1 MIPIA
6 RGQLMTSA
14 MMARTLVAILV
25 LLGLS
30 ACSTQKIMRT
40 NEEMRSGMKTDPAQ
54 IKEDLKPR
62 IEESKK
68 QGPVVQETLPE
79 TLKNQRRELV
89 NQLPGVGPEQV
100 EELASAADR
109 SARINVNLVD
119 ADLRQVAQMFTEVSG
134 INFVVSSEVNVLVT
148 VRLKSVLWDSA
159 LDNILKMH
167 GLGRVHDRRGN
178 VIRIHKQETLV
189 AREEF
194 DRKRAE
200 DLRRAADAQRTIES
214 MDTEI
219 FRLFYTKP
227 DKIKAT
233 LDASMNPPPTAS
245 GGGAAAAGA
254 GAATP
259 PVPGPTTVV
268 DMRTNSIIVKG
279 TRRELDAIARLIERL
294 DTRTRQILVEA
305 FIVEVSDDFSEE
317 FGARLGYMKQQTLG
331 TRMTQ
336 TTGGTLGTTAAGTAA
351 NVPSDMSFA
360 TNSGLVSN
368 LAAATPLG
376 SLGVLLGT
384 VKGSWQ
390 LKAELSAMEKL
401 GLSKVISNPRI
412 FTMDNEEASITDGK
426 QVAYPVAGAGAN
438 QITYEF
444 KDAALKLTV
453 TPSIVGDG
461 NILLNVLV
469 AKDTPDTTTTPPA
482 INKKEVK
489 SKMLV
494 KDGAIAVIG
503 GIYSQDQTESTDKV
517 PGLGNIPGLGI
528 LFRHNTTKNKRTE
541 LLIFLSPS
549 VI

>member
-1 MIPIA
+1 
-6 RGQLMTSA
+6 MTSA
-14 MMARTLVAILV
+14 MMARTLVAMLV

-30 ACSTQKIMRT
+30 ACSTQKNMRS
-40 NEEMRSGMKTDPAQ
+40 NEEMRAGMKTDPEQ
-54 IKEDLKPR
+54 IKEELKPR

-68 QGPVVQETLPE
+68 QGPLVQETLPE
-79 TLKNQRRELV
+79 TLKSQRRELV
-89 NQLPGVGPEQV
+89 NQLPGVGPERV

-109 SARINVNLVD
+109 SAYINVNLVD

-148 VRLKSVLWDSA
+148 VRLKNVLWDSA

-200 DLRRAADAQRTIES
+200 DLRRAADAQRMIES

-233 LDASMNPPPTAS
+233 LDASMNPPATAS
-245 GGGAAAAGA
+245 VGGAAAAGA

-259 PVPGPTTVV
+259 PVAGPTTVV

-317 FGARLGYMKQQTLG
+317 FGARLGYMKQRVGDTRTMTAGGGLG
-331 TRMTQ
+331 TS
-336 TTGGTLGTTAAGTAA
+336 AAGTAA
-351 NVPSDMSFA
+351 NVPSDMTFA

-368 LAAATPLG
+368 LAAGTPLG
-376 SLGVLLGT
+376 SLGVLLGS
-384 VKGSWQ
+384 VNGSWA

-401 GLSKVISNPRI
+401 GLSKIISNPRI

-426 QVAYPVAGAGAN
+426 QVPYPVAGTGAN
-438 QITYEF
+438 QVTYEF

-469 AKDTPDTTTTPPA
+469 AKDTPDLTTTPPA

-494 KDGAIAVIG
+494 KDGSIAVIG
-503 GIYSQDQTESTDKV
+503 GIYSQDQTDSTDKV

-528 LFRHNTTKNKRTE
+528 LFRHNTTKKKRTE